1 VGKTV
6 KLGLILLLVSAIS
19 GGVLAGVYGVTSKVI
34 DERKA
39 KEQAQSMQAVLPAGT
54 DFVALTAEQ
63 VAEYQTNTKFK
74 DIDAIYVASANG
86 ETVGLVARVLPAG
99 YGGKITLLVGIGT
112 DLNVAGIKVVSHSE
126 TAGLGSEIVRE
137 PWLAQF
143 IGKGASGALAVNKDG
158 GEIQAVSSATISSRA
173 VVRGVNAVR
182 DLAATTGILGGASR

>member
-1 VGKTV
+1 VGKTI
-6 KLGLILLLVSAIS
+6 KLGLVLLLVCAIS
-19 GGVLAGVYGVTSKVI
+19 GGVLSAVYGVTSKII

-39 KEQAQSMQAVLPAGT
+39 KEQAQSMRAVLPAGT
-54 DFVALTAEQ
+54 DFVALTPEE
-63 VAEYQTNTKFK
+63 VAEYQADAKFK
-74 DIDAIYVASANG
+74 EIDAIYTGSADG
-86 ETVGLVARVLPAG
+86 EVKGLVARVAPTG

-112 DLNVAGIKVVSHSE
+112 DLNVAGVIVVSHTE
-126 TAGLGSEIVRE
+126 TAGLGSEVSRE

-143 IGKGASGALAVNKDG
+143 VGKGASGAFAVNKDG

>member
-1 VGKTV
+1 MGKTV

-54 DFVALTAEQ
+54 DFVALTSEQ
-63 VAEYQTNTKFK
+63 VAEYRANAKFK
-74 DIDAIYVASANG
+74 DIDAIYTASAGG
-86 ETVGLVARVLPAG
+86 ETVGLVARVLSAG
-99 YGGKITLLVGIGT
+99 YGGNITLLVGIGT

-126 TAGLGSEIVRE
+126 TAGLGGEIVRE

-143 IGKGASGALAVNKDG
+143 IGKGASGPMAVNKDG

-182 DLAATTGILGGASR
+182 DLAVTTGILGGASR